1 MNPFRKKPTPLEQA
15 KIAQRE
21 TKSTVRS
28 NQRQMERD
36 IRDLDRQEK
45 LLLQQIKQRAKTS
58 TTTGGTS
65 LQNDPALKAQAK
77 QLVQIRQ
84 QKAKM
89 YETKAHLSSVGMQ
102 ASAMASHVSM
112 ATAMGNVTSAI
123 SSANDVMDAKT
134 LSKTMAEFSKQNE
147 TAKVKEELMNDA
159 LADAF
164 DDDVMEEE
172 AENVTSQILA
182 ELGVELDTKMVGLDA
197 PRSKLLQPA
206 AADTKKEEQDSSMT
220 KEEED
225 ALFDLLPDLKARLDA
240 LWYTEY
246 DFVWRSLH
254 HIIIVEKWNTQIIL
268 WSGGDIDGNADHR
281 ECFPCTAI
289 VNVSLTG

>member
-1 MNPFRKKPTPLEQA
+1 MRIQIQFIGNSSCQKSKTNRPPSPIIINIMNPFRKKPTPLEQA

-45 LLLQQIKQRAKTS
+45 LLLQQIKQRAKT
-58 TTTGGTS
+58 TTGLPQS
-65 LQNDPALKAQAK
+65 DPALKAQAR
-77 QLVQIRQ
+77 QLVQIRN

-89 YETKAHLSSVGMQ
+89 YETKAQLSSVGMH
-102 ASAMASHVSM
+102 ASAMASQVSM

-123 SSANDVMDAKT
+123 SVANDVIDAKE
-134 LSKTMAEFSKQNE
+134 LSKTMAEFTKQNE
-147 TAKVKEELMNDA
+147 TAKMKEELMNDA

-164 DDDVMEEE
+164 DDSDVE
-172 AENVTSQILA
+172 ADAEDVTSQILA
-182 ELGVELDTKMVGLDA
+182 ELGVELDTKMMGLDA
-197 PRSKLLQPA
+197 PKSKLPSEGN
-206 AADTKKEEQDSSMT
+206 KEQDMT

-240 LWYTEY
+240 L
-246 DFVWRSLH
+246 
-254 HIIIVEKWNTQIIL
+254 
-268 WSGGDIDGNADHR
+268 
-281 ECFPCTAI
+281 
-289 VNVSLTG
+289 

>member
-147 TAKVKEELMNDA
+147 TAKMKEELMNDA

-164 DDDVMEEE
+164 DDDVMEED

-197 PRSKLLQPA
+197 PRNKLQSM
-206 AADTKKEEQDSSMT
+206 ADTKEEQDDMT

-240 LWYTEY
+240 LWYFCIEESSTYYYSREVEY
-246 DFVWRSLH
+246 ADNIMKWGRYWRKCGS
-254 HIIIVEKWNTQIIL
+254 
-268 WSGGDIDGNADHR
+268 
-281 ECFPCTAI
+281 
-289 VNVSLTG
+289 